1 MRIALIALAL
11 TTLTS
16 VLLVEV
22 CAASSVTG
30 YADTGFTQANKR
42 ACCEAAVL
50 AAQRSGAAACEERGG
65 YPVLS
70 GSSARGRCDWQTQ
83 RMRSGRS
90 VYRCTATASVRC
102 R

>member
-1 MRIALIALAL
+1 MRRARTVFPLAILAFVQL
-11 TTLTS
+11 T
-16 VLLVEV
+16 EV

-50 AAQRSGAAACEERGG
+50 GAQRSGAAACEERGG
-65 YPVLS
+65 YPVIS

-83 RMRSGRS
+83 RMRSGGS